1 MAKMALWICE
11 KNQQNKLNITLSTGS
26 TNTRK
31 RFHLSKLN
39 HLVWGYQDIQSYTAR
54 LNQKDQPT
62 FKKSIQFHG
71 MSVQFANT
79 IPIIQK
85 LSNHKFCPIIVT
97 FPTLVVIDVVSLPLL
112 NFILKQH
119 MPGGALFVR
128 WQSLKWTIIHNHFQ
142 ETGSLWLIRKSQH
155 ALQDTWLWGRN

>member
-1 MAKMALWICE
+1 MAKMALWICQ

-71 MSVQFANT
+71 MSVQLANT
-79 IPIIQK
+79 IP
-85 LSNHKFCPIIVT
+85 
-97 FPTLVVIDVVSLPLL
+97 VI
-112 NFILKQH
+112 
-119 MPGGALFVR
+119 
-128 WQSLKWTIIHNHFQ
+128 
-142 ETGSLWLIRKSQH
+142 
-155 ALQDTWLWGRN
+155 